1 MNEHNKDSEPVW
13 AKYITED
20 NLPNADLEY
29 IASVIGI
36 EATKKLILSIHGMS
50 FNIPQNANYRY
61 KKQYII
67 ENYDGT
73 KKSLNNL
80 IKTCDVSARY
90 IYKVIKEHV
99 EGKKD

>member
-1 MNEHNKDSEPVW
+1 MEQILKTN
-13 AKYITED
+13 
-20 NLPNADLEY
+20 

-36 EATKKLILSIHGMS
+36 EATKKLILSIQGMS

-80 IKTCDVSARY
+80 MKTCDVS
-90 IYKVIKEHV
+90 
-99 EGKKD
+99 